1 MADVLVP
8 IGNHLFA
15 PDQLQAAL
23 DRAIPKADLEP
34 GQHGAAT
41 AAIDAEGVKVALI
54 FTSKDDHWRVRG
66 AYEHDW
72 SGNSKVA
79 GDILYKF

>member
-1 MADVLVP
+1 MNGVLVP
-8 IGNHLFA
+8 VSNHLFSPEA
-15 PDQLQAAL
+15 LQAAL
-23 DRAIPKADLEP
+23 DKAIPQADLGP

-41 AAIDAEGVKVALI
+41 AAIDSDGVKVALL
-54 FTSKDDHWRVRG
+54 FTSKDDHWRIRG

-72 SGNSKVA
+72 SGDNRGA